1 MAKPKITRIK
11 AGDHKKSEETSDEPV
26 ITRKKVVI
34 KDKKAS
40 KSARKKNR
48 KAEKL
53 EAKAEKTKS
62 KKQKEIKHPKLHKV
76 LMIISAPFRFIA
88 RPFVALGHYIANS
101 WREIRQVRWPNRKTT
116 WKMVLAVIVYTAI
129 FVAFITLIDALLT
142 LIFNNFLK

>member
-34 KDKKAS
+34 KDKKAD
-40 KSARKKNR
+40 KSAKKAAK
-48 KAEKL
+48 KAAKK
-53 EAKAEKTKS
+53 EAKPAKV
-62 KKQKEIKHPKLHKV
+62 KKERVVKHPKLHRV
-76 LMIISAPFRFIA
+76 LMIITAPFRLIAKPFIK
-88 RPFVALGHYIANS
+88 LGHYIADS

-129 FVAFITLIDALLT
+129 FVLFIILADALLT
-142 LIFNNFLK
+142 LIFDNLLK